1 MCIRDRLH
9 TVYQSSTEQ
18 LLYSVN
24 GEVPK
29 GALCALMGP
38 SGAGKSTL
46 LELLTGRMEPGRCAG
61 EVLFNGR
68 SVVDQRV
75 QLLNWRFVCAL
86 SRVESETRK
95 HRLAW
100 YLILALALSNACSKH
115 GGWNHAWGIMGA
127 PPA

>member
-1 MCIRDRLH
+1 MYQTFSASPQQFFSRRPPLLLLH
-9 TVYQSSTEQ
+9 TVYQSSEEQ

-38 SGAGKSTL
+38 SGAGKSKL
-46 LELLTGRMEPGRCAG
+46 LDLLTGRAEFGRCEG

-75 QLLNWRFVCAL
+75 QLLNRRLCAHL
-86 SRVESETRK
+86 AELNRK
-95 HRLAW
+95 PEN
-100 YLILALALSNACSKH
+100 IV
-115 GGWNHAWGIMGA
+115 
-127 PPA
+127 